1 VSSRTRFSRPSIQ
14 SSTQSLP
21 PPTTAIFKSDDDDVN
36 WVADLEPNFES
47 GNGGVVEQVG
57 ERLTG
62 RLRQPEFEAAWRA
75 ATNDPFIHSVR
86 LHGLALPL
94 ADGKWPERFNCGRN
108 NIKTENVEWARR
120 AIQELAKHGAVSTWA
135 EHVANGLGV
144 GERPHMIMSLLVTP
158 KSGKP
163 GKFRLI
169 HDCRPLNELLEKWAF
184 KMERLSDF
192 VKELSELD
200 RLFSID
206 IQSAYHHVE
215 IMPRFRTLL
224 GFTFEGVDY
233 VYNCLPFGLAT
244 SAYVFC
250 KFTAVTARA
259 LRLSELVTA
268 LIVYVD
274 DLGGSIGKTLDRK
287 RMDDILKLTRS
298 FGWVLAP
305 EKIVDALLHRL
316 QLLGFV
322 LDTTT
327 MTIEVPEARQTKLI
341 TTVEYV
347 ITHHSKVSA
356 RKICQVVGQ
365 VLSMQLALG
374 LVCRLRSRYLI
385 LSVREAAVAGD
396 YTRAVSV
403 GGRALNELVL
413 WRDQVATL
421 APAPM
426 QAHLQRPDFV
436 LECDASDHALGAIVV
451 KAPSGQ
457 QRAVGA
463 KFYRRLRP
471 NEVLWGSL
479 LRELTG
485 YRDAVRTLARRT
497 ALEGRTI
504 SVVGDAKS
512 ATYIFAN
519 GGSQVVDKAT
529 GTLML
534 TEVLLD
540 ILNEAD
546 AGAYDV
552 QFRWVRREEIQD
564 ADDLSKFVD
573 TMDFSL
579 TPSSLKY
586 VLNTFGPVDVDAF
599 AAPHN
604 AVTQRFF
611 SRHDAHTAEAV
622 DGLAQNWTRDA
633 LFVLPDFHKITG
645 VLDII
650 ERDDAETTLI
660 VPVWSSKPWW
670 NRLWSGA
677 WSPRRGKFE
686 FLAGSALVAN
696 NDHCFFGEEFASQ
709 LLVLRTRRTNNSH
722 SSSRSSSSA
731 GSSSTSSGRST
742 SSSSSAGSS
751 SHSRR
756 SSVGNT

>member
-1 VSSRTRFSRPSIQ
+1 MSLCPSTSS
-14 SSTQSLP
+14 SLLRHSLPPP
-21 PPTTAIFKSDDDDVN
+21 PPTTANFESDDDHAN
-36 WVADLEPNFES
+36 WVAEIEPGFEH

-62 RLRQPEFEAAWRA
+62 RLRRPEFEATWRA
-75 ATNDPFIHSVR
+75 ATDDKFIHSVR
-86 LHGLALPL
+86 HNGLALPL
-94 ADGKWPERFNCGRN
+94 TDGKWPERFNCGRN
-108 NIKTENVEWARR
+108 NIKTENEEWARR
-120 AIQELAKHGAVSTWA
+120 AIQELTKHGAVSTWK
-135 EHVANGLGV
+135 EHVASGLGT
-144 GERPHMIMSLLVTP
+144 GDRPHMVMALLVTP

-169 HDCRPLNELLEKWAF
+169 HDCRPLNVLLEKWSF

-192 VKELSELD
+192 VKELDELD

-224 GFTFEGVDY
+224 GFTFDNVDY
-233 VYNCLPFGLAT
+233 VYNCLPFGLST

-250 KFTAVTARA
+250 RFTSVTARA

-274 DLGGSIGKTLDRK
+274 DIGGSIGKVLDRK

-305 EKIVDALLHRL
+305 EKIVDALAHRL

-327 MTIEVPEARQTKLI
+327 MTIEVPEVRQAKLVAAADFVLARRL
-341 TTVEYV
+341 
-347 ITHHSKVSA
+347 KVPA
-356 RKICQVVGQ
+356 RNVCQVVGQ

-374 LVCRLRSRYLI
+374 LVCRLRSRYLM
-385 LSVREAAVAGD
+385 LTVRAAAVAGD
-396 YTRAVSV
+396 YNMMVTVA
-403 GGRALNELVL
+403 GRALDELTL
-413 WRDQVATL
+413 WREQASTL
-421 APAPM
+421 EPAPM
-426 QAHLQRPDFV
+426 RAHRKRPDYV

-451 KAPSGQ
+451 KAPGIR
-457 QRAVGA
+457 QRMVGA
-463 KFYRRLRP
+463 QFYRRLRA

-485 YRDAVRTLARRT
+485 YRDAIRTLARRT
-497 ALEGRTI
+497 ELKKSTV

-519 GGSQVVDKAT
+519 GGSQVVDQAT

-540 ILNEAD
+540 ILNEAED
-546 AGAYDV
+546 GGYEV

-579 TPSSLKY
+579 TPSSKKY
-586 VLNTFGPVDVDAF
+586 VLRAFGPVDIDAF

-604 AVTQRFF
+604 AVLPRFF
-611 SRHDAHTAEAV
+611 ARFDAHTAEAV
-622 DGLAQNWTRDA
+622 DSLAQDWSSDA
-633 LFVLPDFHKITG
+633 LFVLPDFHKIAE

-650 ERDDAETTLI
+650 ERDDAEATLV
-660 VPVWSSKPWW
+660 VPVWSSKAWW

-677 WSPRRGKFE
+677 WSARRGKFE
-686 FLAGSALVAN
+686 FLAGSVLVAN
-696 NDHCFFGEEFASQ
+696 NEHCFFGTAFASQ
-709 LLVLRTRRTNNSH
+709 LLVLRTKRTRSSASSASS
-722 SSSRSSSSA
+722 SSSRSSSSSSR
-731 GSSSTSSGRST
+731 SSSGGQRG
-742 SSSSSAGSS
+742 AAC
-751 SHSRR
+751 
-756 SSVGNT
+756 